1 MNEHFFELLENTG
14 LIRDEVVDADK
25 IAHAKVSTLVEI
37 AEQSAEL
44 TSADRLTSESSIFAH
59 SASLSLGAT
68 RAYCSAETCRIT
80 ETCRINR
87 AYELAQFALL
97 YSDRVYI
104 KNFLADHAPN
114 ATRRRVSSDT
124 RFRDYFCQDIRILNE
139 FTPSYYC
146 RCNCALYPNS

>member
-1 MNEHFFELLENTG
+1 MNEPFFELLENTG
-14 LIRDEVVDADK
+14 LIRNEVVDADK

-44 TSADRLTSESSIFAH
+44 TSADRLASESSIFAH

-68 RAYCSAETCRIT
+68 RAYCSAETCRI
-80 ETCRINR
+80 NR
-87 AYELAQFALL
+87 ALL

-114 ATRRRVSSDT
+114 ATKRRVPSDT
-124 RFRDYFCQDIRILNE
+124 RFREYFSQDLRILNE
-139 FTPSYYC
+139 LRPLITAGVIVPFS
-146 RCNCALYPNS
+146 LLLSIVLVVWQNSV